1 MQIGVTAF
9 ALNRYK
15 PCTTQLIKFL
25 IMKGDSKMGRIAMVT
40 RTINSTKVTTLTVDV
55 TAQATATQVFSLS
68 GTFADNDKLI
78 KALKKEYET
87 DNIKIVSV
95 ISSEVEEQLFGM
107 TEQEFMSL
115 AKVLPP
121 RKTYGNTEEIETT
134 EEVNERLEQAK
145 ETGKKGN
152 KKRGK

>member
-1 MQIGVTAF
+1 
-9 ALNRYK
+9 
-15 PCTTQLIKFL
+15 
-25 IMKGDSKMGRIAMVT
+25 MVT

-121 RKTYGNTEEIETT
+121 RKTYGNTEEQDAPVEEIETT

>member
-1 MQIGVTAF
+1 
-9 ALNRYK
+9 
-15 PCTTQLIKFL
+15 
-25 IMKGDSKMGRIAMVT
+25 MGRIAMVT

-121 RKTYGNTEEIETT
+121 RKTYGNTEEQDATVEEIETT
-134 EEVNERLEQAK
+134 EEVNERLEEAK
-145 ETGKKGN
+145 KTGKKGN
-152 KKRGK
+152 KRGK